1 MNKLIIKILWVF
13 FLPLSLVSQEEIFD
27 HSSIDPAFKEEAN
40 AVIRSQSLVIEIPDR
55 RTQKVSFRRV
65 ITVLN
70 KKGNNAVDAFVHY
83 DPSNRIKKLGAFIY
97 DASGD
102 EIEKVK
108 ESDFE
113 DVSAKTKTDETEF
126 LNHLT
131 ASKAVLYSDLFEEK
145 SDKTLE
151 DNTTKQELSSI
162 ESIDNNSSSNEPKDA
177 EAKLKIGSPLEFDKN
192 ETHSFSEWL
201 SLSKAEP
208 IKRITKNK
216 VEETQGLPEKK
227 PSRIERSIAK
237 KNKLIEAFIAKNHKL
252 EPKKNAENTV
262 NLAKAQMIPREE
274 LMTETLARIYVEQK
288 NYKKAIQSYNILSLK
303 YPEKSGFFADQIK
316 AVKQIQEKNNN

>member
-1 MNKLIIKILWVF
+1 MNSETFHYILQNPNRLLEEHVDDLKQIIDDYPYFQSARALYLKALKLSNSFKYNHNLKVTAAYTSDRSVLFDFITTKEFNQNSISENIKLNN
-13 FLPLSLVSQEEIFD
+13 LRLHD
-27 HSSIDPAFKEEAN
+27 
-40 AVIRSQSLVIEIPDR
+40 
-55 RTQKVSFRRV
+55 
-65 ITVLN
+65 ITV
-70 KKGNNAVDAFVHY
+70 
-83 DPSNRIKKLGAFIY
+83 
-97 DASGD
+97 
-102 EIEKVK
+102 
-108 ESDFE
+108 DFE

-131 ASKAVLYSDLFEEK
+131 ASKAVLNSDLFEEK

-151 DNTTKQELSSI
+151 NNTTKQELSSI